1 MAMNNN
7 CVVGELRAINR
18 EKRTNYEYEYP
29 YSRGSGIAKKGIPT
43 IKIHD
48 RKTQQFQIEQ
58 DSNFGGDTAR
68 KIIFSYTSKQRKSTC
83 HDVR

>member
-1 MAMNNN
+1 MNNN

-48 RKTQQFQIEQ
+48 RKTQQLTVPDRARFQFRWGHCQE
-58 DSNFGGDTAR
+58 DYF
-68 KIIFSYTSKQRKSTC
+68 
-83 HDVR
+83 